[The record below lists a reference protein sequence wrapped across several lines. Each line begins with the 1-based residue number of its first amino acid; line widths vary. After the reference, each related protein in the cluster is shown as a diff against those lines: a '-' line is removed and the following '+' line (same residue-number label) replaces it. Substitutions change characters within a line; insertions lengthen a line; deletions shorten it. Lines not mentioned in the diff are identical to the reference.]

1 VYRVICCAEAP
12 RVLEALVRA
21 INHIGEFC
29 GAMMC
34 GDVRVVLVVRVN
46 GCCACARIC
55 AAVRYIR
62 KARIPKA
69 EMPCVKAR

>member
-1 VYRVICCAEAP
+1 VYRVICRAEAP

-34 GDVRVVLVVRVN
+34 DDVRVVLVVRVN
-46 GCCACARIC
+46 GCCACARYVQQC
-55 AAVRYIR
+55 VTYVKPEFR
-62 KARIPKA
+62 KLKCRA
-69 EMPCVKAR
+69 